1 MIAHNKEKINT
12 DLAAKAKPFTMIMS
26 SGKDRLW
33 PNSFGDVGKSSF
45 GAGPKKKT
53 GPMGPRT
60 QRHFEK
66 KHLRWNKH

>member
-45 GAGPKKKT
+45 GAGPKKKPDLWAQGHKDT
-53 GPMGPRT
+53 
-60 QRHFEK
+60 
-66 KHLRWNKH
+66 LRKNT